1 MKKLVLLLLFIGVN
15 MIAQNRE
22 LGKVTIQELE
32 EKVCPTDTSAVA
44 AILFSVGEV
53 HFEYIEGKGFVLNT
67 NVITK
72 IKIYKKEGYDWA
84 NKSVR
89 YYIGGNTKERVIFKN
104 EITYNLVNGK
114 IEKSKIKSDGE
125 FDEKENDFW
134 GRKKI
139 SMPNVKVGSIIE
151 FEYTII
157 SESLGSLD
165 EWYFQSSIPILYS
178 EYRVYTPEFY
188 TYTPVFKGFL
198 QPKLIEGSKLI
209 TNNSTSKERSGWT
222 NISTS
227 FEQEKFSYNEVRKTY
242 IIENAPALKE
252 EAYVNNIRNYIS
264 SVVFELSGVKQKNQ
278 GYKDLSNTW
287 EGVVKTIYDN
297 DNFGVELNKTGY
309 FEKDVDAILAG
320 LIKPEEKLAALFNF
334 VKSKMNWNEYYSYV
348 CKTGVRKAY
357 QEKTGNV
364 AEINLMLTSMLRYAG
379 FEANPVLLSTRSN
392 GITLFP
398 SRTAFDYVV
407 VGVELN
413 NQVVLLD
420 ATAKYSL
427 PNILPIRDLNW
438 FGRLIRKNGTSI
450 EIDLMPK
457 LNSKEMI
464 NLMAEINHQGEVT
477 GKVRDQYFDYNA
489 YRYRDSYNGVTK
501 ETMVE
506 KIEKRHQGLEIN
518 DFDVQNNT
526 ELTKPI
532 IENYSFTSNNLV
544 EIIGDKMYFS
554 PLFHFTETENPFK
567 QETRLYP
574 IDFIYPNQ
582 EKYSVSVKIPEGY
595 SVESLPSS
603 KAIGL
608 PDDLGNFKYNISNT
622 GNQIQLM
629 FSFDINTPIIS
640 SDMYEVVKTFYKE
653 MISKQTEKIV
663 LKKI

>member
-242 IIENAPALKE
+242 IIENVPALKE

-653 MISKQTEKIV
+653 MIAKQTEKIV

>member
-242 IIENAPALKE
+242 IIENAPTLKE

-526 ELTKPI
+526 ELTMPI
-532 IENYSFTSNNLV
+532 IENYSFTSSNLV

-653 MISKQTEKIV
+653 MIAKQTEKIV